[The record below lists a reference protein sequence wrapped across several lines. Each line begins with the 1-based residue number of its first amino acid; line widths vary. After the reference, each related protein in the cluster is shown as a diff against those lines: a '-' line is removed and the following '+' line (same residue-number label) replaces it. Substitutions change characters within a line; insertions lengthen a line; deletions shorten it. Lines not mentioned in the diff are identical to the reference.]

1 MRKVWVVLIL
11 ILFIIYAFSSQ
22 TQNLKIH
29 FLDVGEGDS
38 ILIQTPKGNT
48 VLVDTGNLIT
58 GFKVVK
64 YLQKNDI
71 QDLDYLILTH
81 PHLDHIGGTFLIL
94 QMINVKKIYDNGQ
107 DLSQLIELFDI
118 LERELDVKLSYT
130 KLSWRKSD
138 QKVFVAD
145 INKARNLIG
154 WQSRVDKVKG
164 IKKMLQWITNNH
176 YQSNK

>member
-1 MRKVWVVLIL
+1 MYGGRQFATYDQGWVGWFCQKAIETKKGILKKPFTISGNGKQVRDVLHASDVVRLYFKAVEHIDKAKGQ
-11 ILFIIYAFSSQ
+11 AF
-22 TQNLKIH
+22 N
-29 FLDVGEGDS
+29 
-38 ILIQTPKGNT
+38 
-48 VLVDTGNLIT
+48 
-58 GFKVVK
+58 
-64 YLQKNDI
+64 
-71 QDLDYLILTH
+71 
-81 PHLDHIGGTFLIL
+81 IGGGIE
-94 QMINVKKIYDNGQ
+94 NS
-107 DLSQLIELFDI
+107 LSLIELFDI